1 MKKINTAIIAFVL
14 FAIACS
20 KDRTMLLG
28 DGNPTPEKP
37 NSGFAAISKEA
48 FDKLGAQPE
57 RKTIKNQD
65 DLPFVGSQGTKVW
78 LFDRDLRM
86 PDGSIVS
93 YPFEIE
99 LLELLTPKDM
109 ILHLM
114 PTVSRGRLLTTG
126 GQVNIRAYKD
136 GKELKM
142 TQFNNTQIIVPA
154 QGRVD
159 GLMDLFYGEE
169 TKDDIVDWIESDTS
183 SVQGQ
188 KPRNIYGNDG
198 AYFLFPN
205 RLGWLNID
213 KFYEFTEAKTQI
225 GFSSENPPLDKIVI
239 FLYFPDLKSLMQ
251 VYGEFSG
258 EVPVGRTVKI
268 IAMSISDDEKEEDR
282 VYHSFFQDLV
292 VADKQKVEIKL
303 APTTKESLLSYL
315 ESL

>member
-1 MKKINTAIIAFVL
+1 MRKINIAIIALVL

-37 NSGFAAISKEA
+37 DNGFAAINKKTFA
-48 FDKLGAQPE
+48 KLGAQPE
-57 RKTIKNQD
+57 RKTIKSDN
-65 DLPFVGSQGTKVW
+65 DLPFVGSQGTMVW
-78 LFDRDLRM
+78 IYTRDLRM
-86 PDGSIVS
+86 PDGSAVS
-93 YPFEIE
+93 YPFDIE

-126 GQVNIRAYKD
+126 GQLNIRAYKD
-136 GKELKM
+136 GKELKVN
-142 TQFNNTQIIVPA
+142 QFSSTQIIVPV

-159 GLMDLFYGEE
+159 GFMNLFYGEE
-169 TKDDIVDWIESDTS
+169 TKDGIVDWVEADTA
-183 SVQGQ
+183 
-188 KPRNIYGNDG
+188 RNEKERRIFGNDG
-198 AYFLFPN
+198 AYMLFPD
-205 RLGWLNID
+205 RLGWINID

-225 GFSSENPPLDKIVI
+225 GFSSENPPLDKIVV
-239 FLYFPDLKSLMQ
+239 FLYFPDLKSLMR

-292 VADKQKVEIKL
+292 VVDKQKVEIKL
-303 APTTKESLLSYL
+303 APTTKESLLNYL
-315 ESL
+315 ETL